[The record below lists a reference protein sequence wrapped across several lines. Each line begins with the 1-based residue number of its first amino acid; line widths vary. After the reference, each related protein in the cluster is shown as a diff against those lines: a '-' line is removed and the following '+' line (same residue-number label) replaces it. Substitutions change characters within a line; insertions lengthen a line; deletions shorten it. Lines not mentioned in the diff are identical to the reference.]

1 MIELD
6 KKTLKY
12 FNKKSIFVT
21 GGTGSLGKEL
31 ISILL
36 QKTNPKKLLFIQE
49 MSLNSLK

>member
-36 QKTNPKKLLFIQE
+36 QKTMLFIQE